1 MVFLGDYHTHTR
13 YSDGVGTV
21 RDNVEAAVSRNLK
34 EIAITEH
41 GPRNIG
47 VSEKSIRKCREDVEK
62 LRGERNDIKIYF
74 GIECDILSERGDI
87 DVKERDISSFDLMLA
102 GFHRFAIPYSFRD
115 FRRYYMPGFFHFLKP
130 FMTKEIIARNT
141 KALISA
147 LTRYP
152 IDMVAHI
159 NNRSIVNVK
168 EVAKV
173 CADNGIYIELNTKHL
188 AELDPII
195 EDLLSVD
202 GVQFIANTDA
212 HFPSRVGDF
221 KKNEAFILKHGI
233 ADRVVNLA
241 PTVRFRSRIAR
252 GLD

>member
-1 MVFLGDYHTHTR
+1 MVFLGDYHTHTKH
-13 YSDGVGTV
+13 SDGVGTV
-21 RDNVEAAVSRNLK
+21 SDNVEAAFKRGLK

-62 LRGERNDIKIYF
+62 LRKERDDIKIYF
-74 GIECDILSERGDI
+74 GIECDIVSERGDI
-87 DVKERDISSFDLMLA
+87 DIKEKDISSFDIMLA
-102 GFHRFAIPYSFRD
+102 GFHRFAIPYSFKD
-115 FRRYYMPGFFHFLKP
+115 FRRYYIPGYFHFLKP
-130 FMTKEIIARNT
+130 FLTKEIIARNT
-141 KALISA
+141 KALINTI
-147 LTRYP
+147 TRYP

-195 EDLLSVD
+195 EDLISVD
-202 GVQFIANTDA
+202 GLKFIANTDS
-212 HFPSRVGDF
+212 HFPSRVGNF
-221 KKNEAFILKHGI
+221 EKNQAFIEKYDI

-241 PTVRFRSRIAR
+241 SEVKFRSRIAR

>member
-1 MVFLGDYHTHTR
+1 MVFLGDYHTHTKH
-13 YSDGVGTV
+13 SDGAGTV
-21 RDNVEAAVSRNLK
+21 SANVEAAVLRGLK

-47 VSEKSIRKCREDVEK
+47 VGEKSIWKCREDVEK
-62 LRGERNDIKIYF
+62 VRKERSDIKIYF
-74 GIECDILSERGDI
+74 GIECDIISERGDI
-87 DVKERDISSFDLMLA
+87 DIKEKDISAFDVMLA
-102 GFHRFAIPYSFRD
+102 GFHRFAFPYSFRD
-115 FRRYYMPGFFHFLKP
+115 FRRYHLPGYLHFIKP
-130 FMTKEIIARNT
+130 FITKEVIARNT

-147 LTRYP
+147 ITRYP

-173 CADNGIYIELNTKHL
+173 CADNSIYLELNTKHL
-188 AELDPII
+188 VELDPII

-202 GVQFIANTDA
+202 GVKFIANTDA
-212 HFPSRVGDF
+212 HFPSRVGNF
-221 KKNEAFILKHGI
+221 EKNEAFILKHGI

-241 PTVRFRSRIAR
+241 SEVKFRSRIAR